1 MTTKLGRNRG
11 KWPNLHGRH
20 LHHKTYATFDVRQE
34 KLATRNCLNVTAVAA
49 FLFQTARVP
58 AKFVCGAPA
67 YQRMNVLDF
76 VRSEVFELQ
85 RNKR

>member
-1 MTTKLGRNRG
+1 M
-11 KWPNLHGRH
+11 
-20 LHHKTYATFDVRQE
+20 
-34 KLATRNCLNVTAVAA
+34 RNCLNVTAVAA